1 MLEAGNEE
9 IVVCLVEEME
19 EVRRRRG
26 GEEGEGWRVLGVG
39 VRGCEGRVYL
49 LHPCERPGMGGEEEV
64 GVLRGEAGAGVGA
77 NGGGRRPGEVGREIL
92 GEALA
97 GARTG
102 ARELWRMVT
111 K

>member
-9 IVVCLVEEME
+9 VVVCLVEEME
-19 EVRRRRG
+19 EVRRRRRG
-26 GEEGEGWRVLGVG
+26 EGEGWMVLGIG

-49 LHPCERPGMGGEEEV
+49 LHPCER
-64 GVLRGEAGAGVGA
+64 AGVQEVEEGGGVRGVAGA
-77 NGGGRRPGEVGREIL
+77 NGGVKVGREIL
-92 GEALA
+92 GEARA

-102 ARELWRMVT
+102 VRELWRMVR